1 MNQERK
7 TKNYMKKQKK
17 EIKPRREP
25 SIKKGSKHPIPL
37 VNVHKWTDQGVW

>member
-7 TKNYMKKQKK
+7 TKIDMKKQKI
-17 EIKPRREP
+17 EIKTKWEP

-37 VNVHKWTDQGVW
+37 ANVQK